1 MTSVSM
7 RQMLE
12 AGVHFGHQTR
22 FWNPKMAP
30 FIFGERN
37 KIHIINLEKTQPLYA
52 RAAAFIKGVASE
64 GGKVLFVGTKRSAR
78 DAVEKEAARCN
89 MPYVNQRWLG
99 GMLTNFKTI
108 RQSIKRLNELD
119 EMAQN
124 GSLDRR
130 GKKEAQMLR
139 REMDKLLR
147 SLGGIRDMTALP
159 DALFVIDVGHEEIAI
174 SEARKLGIPV
184 VAVVDTNCSP
194 DGIDY
199 VIPGNDDAMRAIL
212 LYAGGIAESV
222 LEGKASLPEV
232 PVGED
237 EFVELDEEGNPKKRA
252 AAGRRPPPAAGRGKK
267 PAPRRKVPVT
277 VIPGAAAVA
286 AQLDEVEVET
296 DEVDAPDCGAGRNSP
311 GERAAAQARRPAHT
325 GARRLRFGR
334 GERRNEHPPL
344 ASYRP
349 TDRLIRKAAQRRI
362 RRTMNITADT
372 VKQLRERTGAGMME
386 CKKALGRD
394 QGRSGRGGRTH
405 AQERPGQG
413 RQEGR
418 PDRGGGHRRRGARRQ
433 QRGAGGNQLR
443 NRFRGAQR
451 GVSGIRP
458 RPREGGA
465 GAFAR
470 RCRRALLQLAHGA
483 GTLEDRRRALIA
495 KIGENIAVRRF
506 VRITAPGALGA
517 YVHGSRIGSL
527 VALEGGD
534 EALARDLAMHVAAVN
549 PAYVDA
555 PQVPAAVLDKEREIL
570 TEQTK
575 GEKKP
580 PEIIAKMVEG
590 RLRKFLAEI
599 TLLGQPFVKD
609 PETTVEKLLKKSGAK
624 VVQFVRY
631 EVGAGIEKKQDD
643 FVGEVMAQVKAQ
655 DKAPQGGADQEALV
669 PIAEDPIN
677 LP

>member
-52 RAAAFIKGVASE
+52 QASAFIKGVAAE
-64 GGKVLFVGTKRSAR
+64 GGKILFVGTKRSAR
-78 DAVEKEAARCN
+78 DAVQKEAARCN

-174 SEARKLGIPV
+174 HEAQKLGIPV

-212 LYAGGIAESV
+212 LYAGGVADSV

-252 AAGRRPPPAAGRGKK
+252 AAGGRRPSQAPSARGGRKPP
-267 PAPRRKVPVT
+267 PRRKVPVT
-277 VIPGAAAVA
+277 VIPGVAAATVA
-286 AQLDEVEVET
+286 AEDVEIDDVDVADAAPAET
-296 DEVDAPDCGAGRNSP
+296 RPASAPR
-311 GERAAAQARRPAHT
+311 RRPVGRST
-325 GARRLRFGR
+325 GA
-334 GERRNEHPPL
+334 P
-344 ASYRP
+344 
-349 TDRLIRKAAQRRI
+349 
-362 RRTMNITADT
+362 
-372 VKQLRERTGAGMME
+372 
-386 CKKALGRD
+386 
-394 QGRSGRGGRTH
+394 
-405 AQERPGQG
+405 
-413 RQEGR
+413 
-418 PDRGGGHRRRGARRQ
+418 RRG
-433 QRGAGGNQLR
+433 
-443 NRFRGAQR
+443 
-451 GVSGIRP
+451 
-458 RPREGGA
+458 
-465 GAFAR
+465 
-470 RCRRALLQLAHGA
+470 
-483 GTLEDRRRALIA
+483 
-495 KIGENIAVRRF
+495 
-506 VRITAPGALGA
+506 
-517 YVHGSRIGSL
+517 
-527 VALEGGD
+527 
-534 EALARDLAMHVAAVN
+534 
-549 PAYVDA
+549 
-555 PQVPAAVLDKEREIL
+555 
-570 TEQTK
+570 
-575 GEKKP
+575 
-580 PEIIAKMVEG
+580 
-590 RLRKFLAEI
+590 
-599 TLLGQPFVKD
+599 
-609 PETTVEKLLKKSGAK
+609 
-624 VVQFVRY
+624 
-631 EVGAGIEKKQDD
+631 
-643 FVGEVMAQVKAQ
+643 
-655 DKAPQGGADQEALV
+655 
-669 PIAEDPIN
+669 
-677 LP
+677 